1 MRLEKLDDYS
11 HPDRRRVGSG
21 CGRMFPCADSVIQ
34 PVTYGDG
41 RCKRAGWYDGK
52 TSSCNIETLIMERST
67 RLSRSVASTH
77 APTVP
82 ITGGD
87 RLDDDVILT
96 NALGTH
102 HMTYGRR

>member
-1 MRLEKLDDYS
+1 MTTVIPTGAVFGLDD
-11 HPDRRRVGSG
+11 G
-21 CGRMFPCADSVIQ
+21 VIQ

-67 RLSRSVASTH
+67 RLSRSVASNH

-82 ITGGD
+82 ITYGD
-87 RLDDDVILT
+87 RLDDEVGAYHL
-96 NALGTH
+96 
-102 HMTYGRR
+102 R